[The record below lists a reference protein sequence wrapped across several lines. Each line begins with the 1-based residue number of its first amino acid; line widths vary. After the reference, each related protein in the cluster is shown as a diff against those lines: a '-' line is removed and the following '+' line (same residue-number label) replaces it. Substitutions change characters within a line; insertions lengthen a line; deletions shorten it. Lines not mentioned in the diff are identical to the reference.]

1 MRILE
6 EHYLRDDVGLGTLH
20 GASSSPL
27 TPSEIRLLME
37 DRAGG
42 RKGQREGGKDGGKP
56 VLGILD
62 TNVALEQLDFLENAE
77 VGAGGGR
84 EGGTEGGTE
93 GRRLDGAEGKKE
105 GKRDGRDVLSPPP
118 SLRSVPEGFTGRH
131 NHTITIII
139 TSCYS
144 CIVPH

>member
-27 TPSEIRLLME
+27 TPSELQLLLE
-37 DRAGG
+37 ERASG
-42 RKGQREGGKDGGKP
+42 RGGQREGGKEGGRP

-62 TNVALEQLDFLENAE
+62 TNVALEQLDFLENAQ

-84 EGGTEGGTE
+84 EGGRGG
-93 GRRLDGAEGKKE
+93 GREAGRLDGTEERGRGEWWGERGIKE
-105 GKRDGRDVLSPPP
+105 RLSRLLLTTVCARMP
-118 SLRSVPEGFTGRH
+118 
-131 NHTITIII
+131 
-139 TSCYS
+139 Y
-144 CIVPH
+144 